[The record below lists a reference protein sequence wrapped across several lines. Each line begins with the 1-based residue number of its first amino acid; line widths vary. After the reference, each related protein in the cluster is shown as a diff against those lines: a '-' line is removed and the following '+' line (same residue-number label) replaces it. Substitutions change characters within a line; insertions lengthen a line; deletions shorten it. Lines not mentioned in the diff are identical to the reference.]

1 MTTNDHRLQITVYSN
16 DHYLQ
21 DGKAELHDGKLVS
34 CFEMPRRAEL
44 VLARV
49 KSVDLG
55 PILPP
60 QPFGLDAVRRVH
72 APDFVDFLGTAWRRV
87 DGRAWRS

>member
-1 MTTNDHRLQITVYSN
+1 MITVYSN

-49 KSVDLG
+49 KKHG
-55 PILPP
+55 PPS
-60 QPFGLDAVRRVH
+60 AVEIHCVRELSNSLRIQIM
-72 APDFVDFLGTAWRRV
+72 
-87 DGRAWRS
+87 